1 MSHQKFFNKIPR
13 LGITLRL
20 LFVVLMTW
28 VLMSCAN
35 DGQPKKVITLEL
47 VAAENLNPD
56 INGRPSPVAITVYQL
71 ANASGF
77 RKGDYMSLTENGKQ
91 LLGRDLLAI
100 HTVNLR
106 PGQRL
111 VLEYPVAKGESAFG
125 VVVGYRVIDASGW
138 QLIYEYPRE
147 DSDFWSRFGGK
158 EVSAHSVRVEKN
170 RIQFDSSPTEH

>member
-1 MSHQKFFNKIPR
+1 MNHQKFFYKIPS
-13 LGITLRL
+13 LGITLRM

-28 VLMSCAN
+28 LLVSCAN
-35 DGQPKKVITLEL
+35 SGQPKKVITLEL

-91 LLGRDLLAI
+91 LLGKDLLAM

-111 VLEYPVAKGESAFG
+111 VLEYPITRGESALG
-125 VVVGYRVIDASGW
+125 VVVGYRVIDYSGW
-138 QLIYEYPRE
+138 QLVYEYPRQG
-147 DSDFWSRFGGK
+147 SGFWSRFGGK
-158 EVSAHSVRVEKN
+158 EVLAHRVLVEKN
-170 RIQFDSSPTEH
+170 RIQFDSSSKEH